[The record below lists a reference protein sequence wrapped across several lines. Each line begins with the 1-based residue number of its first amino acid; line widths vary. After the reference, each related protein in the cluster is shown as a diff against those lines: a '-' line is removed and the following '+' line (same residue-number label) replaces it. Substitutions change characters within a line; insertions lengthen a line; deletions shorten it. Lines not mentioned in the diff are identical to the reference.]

1 MGNPEAL
8 STQDEKKVRKIQR
21 DNKEWA
27 IQRHCQHWVH
37 KTQDEINVI
46 ENRRA
51 IKNRQSR
58 DIANIGYERHRTK

>member
-27 IQRHCQHWVH
+27 IQRYCQHWVH
-37 KTQDEINVI
+37 KTQDEINVR
-46 ENRRA
+46 EYQHTN
-51 IKNRQSR
+51 Q
-58 DIANIGYERHRTK
+58 E